1 MSTYLLIDIGA
12 GTMDILF
19 WDDASPL
26 HYKAVVRSPVPY
38 LADKISSSPGDL
50 LITGQEMGGG
60 SVTNVLKNRVREHRV
75 VISEKAS
82 ATLHHDKDRIAA
94 WGIEVV
100 REEEAQKMISTG
112 QFNHF
117 VTADIDAARLK
128 KIVKG
133 LGVLFEFDVVGI
145 CAQDH
150 GVPPKGVSHL
160 DYRHR
165 LFTAVLDKEPHAHAL
180 LYEKDAVPP
189 TMNRLRS
196 IAESAGS
203 LPAKEIYVMDSG
215 MAAIQ
220 GASLDSLAMDKECIA
235 VLDVATS
242 HTLGATL
249 VNNEIAG
256 FFEYHTSEINGARVD
271 RLLKDLADGTLNHKQ
286 ILDEGG
292 HGAYLRRTVGFENLE
307 AIIATGPRRSL
318 LSDSSQAISYGAPM
332 GDNMMTG
339 TLGLLSAIRVRKG
352 IELPKVV

>member
-12 GTMDILF
+12 GTMDILY
-19 WDDASPL
+19 WDDASAL
-26 HYKAVVRSPVPY
+26 HYKAVVRSPVPH
-38 LADKISSSPGDL
+38 LAEKINKCSGNI
-50 LITGQEMGGG
+50 LITGVEMGGG
-60 SVTNVLKNRVREHRV
+60 NITGVLKERARSHRV
-75 VISEKAS
+75 VITETAS
-82 ATLHHDKDRIAA
+82 ATLHHDKERIVA

-100 REEEAQKMISTG
+100 GEEEAQTMLAGS

-117 VTADIDAARLK
+117 IAADISLARLE

-133 LGVLFEFDVVGI
+133 LGVPFAFDVVGI

-165 LFTAVLDKEPHAHAL
+165 LFTAVLDENPHAYAL
-180 LYEKDAVPP
+180 LYDRDAVPQ
-189 TMNRLRS
+189 TMNRLTS
-196 IAESAGS
+196 IARSAEGF
-203 LPAKEIYVMDSG
+203 PAKEVFVMDSG

-220 GASLDSLAMDKECIA
+220 GAALDSLARGKDCVA

-249 VNNEIAG
+249 LNGEIAG

-271 RLLKDLADGTLNHKQ
+271 RLLKDLADGRLSHRQ
-286 ILDEGG
+286 ILEEGG
-292 HGAYLRRTVGFENLE
+292 HGAYLRKAVGFDAIEN
-307 AIIATGPRRSL
+307 IIATGPRRGL
-318 LSDSSQAISYGAPM
+318 IADSRLPMDYGAPM

-352 IELPKVV
+352 LEHVPVF

>member
-1 MSTYLLIDIGA
+1 MSRYLLIDIGA

-19 WDDASPL
+19 WDDANPL
-26 HYKAVVRSPVPY
+26 HYKAVVRSPVPH
-38 LADKISSSPGDL
+38 LADKINNCPGDL
-50 LITGQEMGGG
+50 LITGHEMGGG
-60 SVTNVLKNRVREHRV
+60 SVTNVLKERARQHRV

-82 ATLHHDKDRIAA
+82 ATLHHDKERVEA

-100 REEEAQKMISTG
+100 DEEDVQKLSSDG
-112 QFNHF
+112 HFSQFT
-117 VTADIDAARLK
+117 TADIDPARLQ

-133 LGVLFEFDVVGI
+133 LGVPFEFDVIGI

-165 LFTAVLDKEPHAHAL
+165 LFTAILDKDPHAHAL

-189 TMNRLRS
+189 TMNRLKS
-196 IAESAGS
+196 IAGTATQ

-220 GASLDSLAMDKECIA
+220 GGSLDSLAMKRECIA

-249 VNNEIAG
+249 VNSEIAG
-256 FFEYHTSEINGARVD
+256 FFEYHTSEINGAKMD
-271 RLLKDLADGTLNHKQ
+271 RLLKDLADGKLNHQQ

-292 HGAYLRRTVGFENLE
+292 HGAYLRKAVGFENLE
-307 AIIATGPRRSL
+307 TMIATGPRRRL
-318 LSDSSQAISYGAPM
+318 LSDSSLAISYGAPM

-352 IELPKVV
+352 MNRLPLP